1 MKRYYNNDNL
11 ELDPSRYLYHN
22 NNNNNNNHTNGNL
35 LAGFNKPINKLQEDI
50 IINNLSIQK
59 VQPKQLPNTDD
70 DIALQF
76 LPKNNQN
83 QLVPITNNYNN
94 HNSYNSDK
102 FRFKNMS
109 QELMDKDEEI
119 QKYKNEVYQLQIELG
134 KSKKEKSQMISHDME
149 NQMLKEKLN
158 EHYMIS
164 RSLTEVKHNL
174 KRERID
180 NESNKKTIEL
190 LKKIIHKQHV
200 RLTTKDYE
208 EDTEEDTDDESD
220 SDGSDSDESYYSS
233 EEEEEEE
240 VKKKKVVK
248 KEKNKKNIPLKNK
261 YYNTSLKN
269 ALLKQKLPKKKIDNL
284 MVQMK
289 ITPKTKITKK
299 LLIDFLNN
307 MKN

>member
-11 ELDPSRYLYHN
+11 ELDPSRFLYHN
-22 NNNNNNNHTNGNL
+22 NNNNNNNL

-50 IINNLSIQK
+50 IINNLSLHK
-59 VQPKQLPNTDD
+59 VQPKQLSNTDD
-70 DIALQF
+70 DISLQF
-76 LPKNNQN
+76 LPKNNKN

-94 HNSYNSDK
+94 HNTYNSDK

-134 KSKKEKSQMISHDME
+134 KSKKEKSQMISYDME

-164 RSLTEVKHNL
+164 RALTEAKHNL

-180 NESNKKTIEL
+180 NESNQKTVEI

-200 RLTTKDYE
+200 RLTTKEYEEDSE
-208 EDTEEDTDDESD
+208 EDTEDESD
-220 SDGSDSDESYYSS
+220 FSDSDESDYSS
-233 EEEEEEE
+233 EEEEEE
-240 VKKKKVVK
+240 KKEIK
-248 KEKNKKNIPLKNK
+248 KEKNKKIIPLTKK
-261 YYNTSLKN
+261 YYNTSLKD

-284 MVQMK
+284 MVEMK
-289 ITPKTKITKK
+289 ITPKTKITKR

>member
-1 MKRYYNNDNL
+1 
-11 ELDPSRYLYHN
+11 
-22 NNNNNNNHTNGNL
+22 
-35 LAGFNKPINKLQEDI
+35 
-50 IINNLSIQK
+50 
-59 VQPKQLPNTDD
+59 
-70 DIALQF
+70 
-76 LPKNNQN
+76 
-83 QLVPITNNYNN
+83 
-94 HNSYNSDK
+94 
-102 FRFKNMS
+102 MS

>member
-11 ELDPSRYLYHN
+11 ELDPSRYLY

-119 QKYKNEVYQLQIELG
+119 QKYKNEVYQLQINWVNQRRK
-134 KSKKEKSQMISHDME
+134 KSNDFIK
-149 NQMLKEKLN
+149 
-158 EHYMIS
+158 
-164 RSLTEVKHNL
+164 NL
-174 KRERID
+174 WKIRY
-180 NESNKKTIEL
+180 
-190 LKKIIHKQHV
+190 LKK
-200 RLTTKDYE
+200 
-208 EDTEEDTDDESD
+208 
-220 SDGSDSDESYYSS
+220 
-233 EEEEEEE
+233 
-240 VKKKKVVK
+240 
-248 KEKNKKNIPLKNK
+248 N
-261 YYNTSLKN
+261 
-269 ALLKQKLPKKKIDNL
+269 
-284 MVQMK
+284 
-289 ITPKTKITKK
+289 
-299 LLIDFLNN
+299 
-307 MKN
+307 